1 MAVESPFSTTH
12 IRKIGQNPWE
22 IHGKYHVHGI
32 FMAFSMAFSNS
43 TWSPSVVDSQVGANR
58 GGQALWPAADGGPG
72 LLERGQERPGAR
84 GAETKW
90 LGEKDFM
97 GFCNICGDLLEFQ

>member
-1 MAVESPFSTTH
+1 MACGRWWARS
-12 IRKIGQNPWE
+12 
-22 IHGKYHVHGI
+22 
-32 FMAFSMAFSNS
+32 
-43 TWSPSVVDSQVGANR
+43 VGA
-58 GGQALWPAADGGPG
+58 WPRAS
-72 LLERGQERPGAR
+72 

>member
-1 MAVESPFSTTH
+1 MGNTM
-12 IRKIGQNPWE
+12 
-22 IHGKYHVHGI
+22 

-72 LLERGQERPGAR
+72 LLERGQERPGPR
-84 GAETKW
+84 RNGW
-90 LGEKDFM
+90 GRRISW
-97 GFCNICGDLLEFQ
+97 GFVTFVVIC